1 MAITVTVTITVLP
14 VSKLGED
21 LRGTEPDQKE
31 VTEERTVTPLTDG
44 DYTVRDLTSRV
55 VITHGET
62 APTVRARH
70 QMHTEL
76 DTQLDT

>member
-1 MAITVTVTITVLP
+1 M
-14 VSKLGED
+14 
-21 LRGTEPDQKE
+21 
-31 VTEERTVTPLTDG
+31 TPLTDC

-55 VITHGET
+55 VMVHGET

-76 DTQLDT
+76 DTQRTLETKFLGTILVGLDY